1 MEPFYIH
8 DGVGFYNPKQ
18 KPNIPNMIKVRI
30 KKEVQKPMEKEY
42 TDDDLKNDLEILKT
56 VIR

>member
-8 DGVGFYNPKQ
+8 DGVGFHNPRQ
-18 KPNIPNMIKVRI
+18 KPNIPNMKKVKE
-30 KKEVQKPMEKEY
+30 KKVVQQHMQKEY
-42 TDDDLKNDLEILKT
+42 TDIELKNELEILKT